1 MPLTAVVVWNRRR
14 TSPDVSSMPRQPRP
28 TTAQAPR
35 PHDSQTTSVRPQ
47 YYSSH
52 YLRDWLL
59 ILVLRLLQCC
69 SRSDCGH
76 QLYALD
82 GAVHPASNVAACLC
96 VCVRPCTWMRRPPA
110 HRAPTALLHAANCQ
124 ETSLAGLARHGDLL
138 HGTVPSALSRYS

>member
-52 YLRDWLL
+52 YQRLASYSSTTTAAVLQPQRLRTSA
-59 ILVLRLLQCC
+59 VRTRRRRSSSKQCR
-69 SRSDCGH
+69 RS
-76 QLYALD
+76 
-82 GAVHPASNVAACLC
+82 SLC